1 MFGISLVLKLRI
13 SEKSTWFAQE
23 WVVFFPLLVI
33 MFYVCSRMWSLML
46 IIPAN
51 PEIKDTQ
58 NTPTLT
64 LCKLCQVR
72 HCNKL
77 QFIRIITP

>member
-58 NTPTLT
+58 TPPHSLYVNYVKSGIVINYS
-64 LCKLCQVR
+64 LFEL
-72 HCNKL
+72 
-77 QFIRIITP
+77 

>member
-1 MFGISLVLKLRI
+1 
-13 SEKSTWFAQE
+13 
-23 WVVFFPLLVI
+23 

-58 NTPTLT
+58 TPPHSLYVNYVKSGIVINYS
-64 LCKLCQVR
+64 LFEL
-72 HCNKL
+72 
-77 QFIRIITP
+77 